1 MAGRQ
6 ARPGRGVGDKGEQGN
21 NPSLVQP
28 SGSSAG
34 WPSPIS
40 RQLTR
45 PPAHS
50 QPPQLDPTPLS
61 ADWPEEAQAL
71 ARRQP
76 GRYGA
81 TPRPRLPHGCR
92 LSQQPRME
100 DSALG
105 WAKESQPPLDFP
117 KSLLTVLCCLSARH
131 WTEFRANAFGKC
143 WFKPRG
149 VHQAFPFPRHTRGV
163 NPSEGTGDE
172 DSRGW
177 FQDSPSSLL

>member
-1 MAGRQ
+1 MAGKQ

-21 NPSLVQP
+21 SPSLVQP

-50 QPPQLDPTPLS
+50 QPLQLDPTPLR

-81 TPRPRLPHGCR
+81 TPQPRLPHGSR
-92 LSQQPRME
+92 LSQQLRME

-105 WAKESQPPLDFP
+105 WAEESQPQLWIFQNHF
-117 KSLLTVLCCLSARH
+117 SLCFAALVPGAGQNSEQMHL
-131 WTEFRANAFGKC
+131 
-143 WFKPRG
+143 
-149 VHQAFPFPRHTRGV
+149 V
-163 NPSEGTGDE
+163 NVGLNYEGFTKLLH
-172 DSRGW
+172 
-177 FQDSPSSLL
+177 SPDTLEVCQS